1 MAYRL
6 GPQGERRREDGR
18 EGRWRRQKVSIRCDG
33 PAVCARVKNVSHSRD
48 KILEQKQLRKTNS
61 KYLGSTAREIDSLV
75 IRIIDYDNP
84 PVIEQ
89 MLNK

>member
-1 MAYRL
+1 M
-6 GPQGERRREDGR
+6 EEKEDG
-18 EGRWRRQKVSIRCDG
+18 EDKKVSIRCDG
-33 PAVCARVKNVSHSRD
+33 PVVCARVKNVKHSRD

-61 KYLGSTAREIDSLV
+61 KYLGSTAREVDSLV